1 MMHRNKKHRPKREDV
16 EAGYRKPF
24 HMRVLSHGLLRCKNV
39 QGCGL
44 KWNRDVN
51 GAKNIF
57 YLAELIVQGEE
68 RVQHLSRNRN
78 NDVVINQNP
87 QGALQVS

>member
-1 MMHRNKKHRPKREDV
+1 M
-16 EAGYRKPF
+16 
-24 HMRVLSHGLLRCKNV
+24 
-39 QGCGL
+39 
-44 KWNRDVN
+44 N

-78 NDVVINQNP
+78 NDVVINQNH
-87 QGALQVS
+87 QGAELQVSSQ